1 MFGKTIKYTDFNDV
15 EREETFYFNFTKAE
29 LTEMEL
35 GVEGG
40 LTEQIDKIIKAK
52 NQPEII
58 KLFKKLVLDAYGEK
72 SPDGRRFIKNDE
84 LKEAFSQ
91 TEAYSEI
98 FMDLAFNTYSA
109 VDFVNGIMPKD
120 MKNITEQDLKELDS

>member
-98 FMDLAFNTYSA
+98 FMDLAFNTDSA

>member
-72 SPDGRRFIKNDE
+72 SPDGRRFIKNG
-84 LKEAFSQ
+84 FC
-91 TEAYSEI
+91 
-98 FMDLAFNTYSA
+98 
-109 VDFVNGIMPKD
+109 
-120 MKNITEQDLKELDS
+120 